1 MANTPLTIGRLAKQA
16 NVNIETIRYYQR
28 VGLIPE
34 PKKPSQGFRVYNTD
48 IISRIRF
55 VKRAQELGFT
65 LKEIEGLLD
74 LGDGNCKQV
83 QKYAEQKCQQ
93 IEERLQDLNA
103 MKNALASLIKQCKT
117 SDEDIHCALIESLN
131 KS

>member
-16 NVNIETIRYYQR
+16 SVNIETIRYYQR
-28 VGLIPE
+28 VGLIQE
-34 PKKPSQGFRVYNTD
+34 PKKPLKGFRVYNVE

-74 LGDGNCKQV
+74 LGDGNCKRV
-83 QKYAEQKCQQ
+83 QQYAEQKCQQ
-93 IEERLQDLNA
+93 IEERLQDLIS
-103 MKNALASLIKQCKT
+103 MKQALASLINQCK
-117 SDEDIHCALIESLN
+117 SRDENIHCALIESLN
-131 KS
+131 KD